1 VSPTCLLS
9 VSIFGT
15 SIDYCTLLH
24 YCWCWDFCSG
34 NVSHK

>member
-9 VSIFGT
+9 VSIFG